1 MTRRFFARL
10 LRDARGS
17 TIIEFALLAP
27 VMFGL
32 MFGVIQVGLSMQAYN
47 AMRNVSSETAR
58 YALVEYMKKN
68 EAFMDPATVNDS
80 IETKAEDIATSSP
93 YMMLDNFE
101 AEVTD
106 AATQRV
112 AGAHEKML
120 TVSYTPPNVLPFF
133 NWASTE
139 LTFERPIFVIDE

>member
-1 MTRRFFARL
+1 MTRCFLAQL
-10 LRDARGS
+10 GRDCRGS

-27 VMFGL
+27 VMFGM
-32 MFGVIQVGLSMQAYN
+32 MFGVIQVGMSMQAYN

-68 EAFMDPATVNDS
+68 EITNGT
-80 IETKAEDIATSSP
+80 IETQAEAIATSSP
-93 YMMLDNFE
+93 YMLLDNFE
-101 AEVTD
+101 ATVAD

-112 AGAHEKML
+112 DGAHEKTL
-120 TVSYTPPNVLPFF
+120 TVTYTPPNVLPFF

-139 LTFERPIFVIDE
+139 LSFSRPIFVIDE